1 MKESLMIDNNL
12 RGQNEEDFKNGFLGM
27 AKALSELQDRAV
39 EAYRPLVDDIC
50 NRKAKEGEV
59 DHLLTW
65 MFDFVENEQMLLL
78 FKKVCRAYFYTYP
91 ETVAFYILEYRKRY
105 DRESLKGTKYKY
117 LLEEDSVKS
126 KQGTQV
132 TQRLQEYIL
141 QGFTINGEVCDL
153 QN

>member
-50 NRKAKEGEV
+50 NRKAKEDEV
-59 DHLLTW
+59 EHLLTW

-78 FKKVCRAYFYTYP
+78 FKKVCRTYLYTYP
-91 ETVAFYILEYRKRY
+91 EVVGFYIMEYRKEY
-105 DRESLKGTKYKY
+105 DRESLKGTKYEY
-117 LLEEDSVKS
+117 LLEEDKE
-126 KQGTQV
+126 
-132 TQRLQEYIL
+132 LYE
-141 QGFTINGEVCDL
+141 DL
-153 QN
+153 